1 MYGLEI
7 YHRVR
12 RAVLRDGMSE
22 RAAALAF
29 GVDRGTISKMLTF
42 SEPPGYRLKS
52 QRPRS
57 RMDAHAEFVDQILI
71 SDREVPKKQR
81 HTVRRIFERLRDE
94 RGFEGGYPHLPVS
107 AVAATN
113 PADYMVSMAPE
124 LPSSW
129 APEHPAS

>member
-22 RAAALAF
+22 REAARAF
-29 GVDRGTISKMLTF
+29 GIDRGTVSKMLRF
-42 SEPPGYRLKS
+42 SEPPGYRIRA

-71 SDREVPKKQR
+71 SDREAPKKQR
-81 HTVRRIFERLRDE
+81 HTVKRIFERNPPFSPTRRAHSVRSLSRAKS
-94 RGFEGGYPHLPVS
+94 RGL
-107 AVAATN
+107 TTR
-113 PADYMVSMAPE
+113 APTFQGFN
-124 LPSSW
+124 
-129 APEHPAS
+129 